1 MSEFSK
7 KTFHVVN
14 LPHTSTT
21 KKYSSCAFTEKVRK
35 FCIMMTD
42 LGHDVFLYGG
52 PDNEAPCT
60 EHISCITH
68 DLQEIALGDNHYT
81 QVDFNP
87 LNPLWTFFNSQAI
100 QAIRN
105 RIKPRDII
113 CLIGGWSQKPI
124 ADSFPQNP
132 SVEFGI
138 GYHGI
143 FAKYK
148 VFESYAWMHTHYGAR
163 SSSTDIDG
171 DSNDAV
177 IPSYI
182 DIDEFT
188 YVDTPQDYVAYVGR
202 MIDRKGIHIAAE
214 ACSSSGMRLITAGP
228 GFGMNN
234 VEHIGELNPE
244 KRNIFMGGAYALIAP
259 TIYIEPFGT
268 VAVEAMAC
276 GTPIICSDWGA
287 FTETVIDG
295 VTGFRCRTRK
305 DYIDAIRD
313 VAMLDRSSISDYAR
327 KRYGLKSVS
336 IMYDKYFD
344 HVDTDFQL

>member
-35 FCIMMTD
+35 FCIMMIN

-87 LNPLWTFFNSQAI
+87 LNPLWTFFNSQAVKEI
-100 QAIRN
+100 KN
-105 RIKPRDII
+105 RIRPKDII
-113 CLIGGWSQKPI
+113 CLIGGGSQKLI
-124 ADSFPQNP
+124 ADSLPRNP

-163 SSSTDIDG
+163 FSYTDTDG
-171 DSNDAV
+171 DSSDTV

-182 DIDEFT
+182 DVADFT
-188 YVDTPQDYVAYVGR
+188 YVDTPKKYIAYVGR
-202 MIDRKGIHIAAE
+202 MIERKGINIAAD
-214 ACSSSGMRLITAGP
+214 ACRLAGVEFITAGP
-228 GFGMNN
+228 GSPLPG
-234 VEHIGELNPE
+234 VQHLGELGPKARDE
-244 KRNIFMGGAYALIAP
+244 FMGNASALIAP

-276 GTPIICSDWGA
+276 GTPVISSDWGA
-287 FTETVIDG
+287 FTETVIEG
-295 VTGFRCRTRK
+295 VTGFRCRTL
-305 DYIDAIRD
+305 DAFVESITNIG
-313 VAMLDRSSISDYAR
+313 MLDRKIISNYAR
-327 KRYGLKSVS
+327 SRYGLESVAV
-336 IMYDKYFD
+336 MYDKYFD
-344 HVDTDFQL
+344 HVIHDFVA